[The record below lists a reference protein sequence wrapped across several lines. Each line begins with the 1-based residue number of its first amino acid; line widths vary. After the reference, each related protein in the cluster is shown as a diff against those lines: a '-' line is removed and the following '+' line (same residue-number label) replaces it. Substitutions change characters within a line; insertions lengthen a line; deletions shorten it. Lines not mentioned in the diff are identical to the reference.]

1 MLVNYTSKNM
11 PNNLVVISN
20 ISDNPFA
27 IDIAYN
33 LCQKEDISDIIS
45 LKSFMNT
52 EFCPRFISDED
63 SLENIG
69 YGLKNK
75 VVIIVSTSNA
85 ELSRNNLAMRNCII
99 ARAAKDN
106 GAQKVI
112 LVEPDLFYS
121 CQDRGPQEQHY
132 FYEKDKKKRALQDR
146 KKFDGQPFT
155 SKLYVQIL
163 KIAGVNQVFTVEN
176 HSDITKDIFSKNTDF
191 IDISANQAFVHYLQN
206 SKSLDNDKF
215 VLCAPDLGASER
227 VKSLK
232 NVFSNGDIPYIQ
244 MTKDRQGE
252 RKLSLSLHEDST
264 ISSEELK
271 NKTIIVFDDMVR
283 TGTTI
288 VKCCEYLRSFKPK
301 KILFCVTHFHSSM
314 EIRENL
320 YSPLIDEIIT
330 TNTIP
335 AILNRD
341 SQGRLRKKIV
351 VLKIEQLVAKKIAEK
366 LHVKSCTKS
375 STYTVDISSK
385 NPRSTF
391 YNNS

>member
-1 MLVNYTSKNM
+1 M
-11 PNNLVVISN
+11 PENNFIVISN

-33 LCQKEDISDIIS
+33 LRQKEDISDIIS
-45 LKSFMNT
+45 LKTFMNT

-75 VVIIVSTSNA
+75 IVIIVSTSST
-85 ELSRNNLAMRNCII
+85 ELSRNSLAMRNCII

-106 GAQKVI
+106 GAKKII
-112 LVEPDLFYS
+112 LVEPELFYS

-132 FYEKDKKKRALQDR
+132 FHKEDKKIRAIQDR

-155 SKLYVQIL
+155 SMLYAQML
-163 KIAGVNQVFTVEN
+163 KIAGIDQVFTVEN
-176 HSDITKDIFSKNTDF
+176 HSDITKNIFAKHICFFDIVPNKP
-191 IDISANQAFVHYLQN
+191 FVHYLQN
-206 SKSLDNDKF
+206 CKFLDSENF
-215 VLCAPDLGASER
+215 VLCSPDLGASNR
-227 VKSLK
+227 VKNLRNAFGNK
-232 NVFSNGDIPYIQ
+232 EIPYIQ
-244 MTKDRQGE
+244 MTKNRQGE
-252 RKLSLSLHEDST
+252 RKLSLSFHEDST
-264 ISSEELK
+264 IPAKKLE

-288 VKCCEYLRSFKPK
+288 VKCCEYLRNFKPK
-301 KILFCVTHFHSSM
+301 KIIFCVTHFHSSM

-320 YSPLIDEIIT
+320 SSPLIDEIIT

-341 SQGRLRKKIV
+341 SQGRLRKKMI
-351 VLKIEQLVAKKIAEK
+351 VLKIEKLVSKTIAQAIQLKEY
-366 LHVKSCTKS
+366 STS
-375 STYTVDISSK
+375 SLYTVDISSK
-385 NPRSTF
+385 NPHSTF
-391 YNNS
+391 NNNSLNNY